1 MSTTTRKRKP
11 TPAVHVLTRNILAT
25 LAEATADEIE
35 AGRTWYAEAHA
46 LAIELA
52 NTGTGTGTPN
62 AIRRAAG
69 VIAAL
74 SPQVSWTRNAVM
86 AREIYATG
94 TTRGLRS
101 NVEKARKIYSGA
113 DPDDVLGGNKV
124 RAFFANIADPES
136 SPAVTVD
143 RHAYDVARGRRGTD
157 ADRADLAL
165 PRVYG
170 AFVAAY
176 ERAAFASGLTPLQ
189 VQAATWVAWRRI
201 HGITA

>member
-1 MSTTTRKRKP
+1 MTTTTRKRRP
-11 TPAVHVLTRNILAT
+11 TPAVHVLTRNILAV
-25 LAEATADEIE
+25 LDEATADELE
-35 AGRTWYAEAHA
+35 AGTRWYAEAHN
-46 LAIELA
+46 LACELDPD
-52 NTGTGTGTPN
+52 NV
-62 AIRRAAG
+62 RRAAG

-74 SPQVSWTRNAVM
+74 SPQVSWTRNEVM
-86 AREIYATG
+86 AREVYFYG
-94 TTRGLRS
+94 DTRGLRS
-101 NVEKARKIYSGA
+101 NVDKARAIHAGA

-124 RAFFANIADPES
+124 RAFYANIADPEN

-157 ADRADLAL
+157 ADRTDLAL

-176 ERAAFASGLTPLQ
+176 ERAAHASGLTPLQ